1 MKRKILSFDDFLGE
15 STISR
20 PNYWEVNYPDKWQAL
35 QDLGFIDVTTDKMKK
50 MGNNVIL
57 KNDEIPLY
65 PSGIVYQDSGYLR
78 DKSKNSG
85 FITSGKNW
93 IQAADYLIEKFG
105 LLKNNCP
112 EGVPLQFVCFLL
124 NMTDMKVPKKN
135 TFKKLVFNVQNRTVS
150 IFSSF
155 LMSKYS
161 IEEFLTYGYTL
172 DHVENFN
179 LHGRQDE
186 SYLLTKEKCDL
197 IFPKSCD
204 QFALSHFSF
213 SPDCKNVHLFPPFKK
228 YMGVVID
235 AGITNFNCLSSDQPQ
250 KIEGLT
256 FFCRDLNS
264 LNGLLIS
271 HAEQV
276 RIGDLM
282 FVSKDSLIFPDQY
295 KQSGIETTGWDYE
308 NWFKVFS
315 QGTPKQ
321 RKLIST
327 LPFLNSD
334 YFNKEIEKDFRKVL
348 FILGDLWDNPEFSE
362 IQKGI
367 NLNDDQR
374 EQIENI
380 SFLTKSGII

>member
-85 FITSGKNW
+85 FITSRKNW

-124 NMTDMKVPKKN
+124 DLTDIKVPKKN
-135 TFKKLVFNVQNRTVS
+135 TFKKLVFNVQNRKVS
-150 IFSSF
+150 IFSS
-155 LMSKYS
+155 LRMSKKS
-161 IEEFLTYGYTL
+161 MEEFLTYGYTL

-204 QFALSHFSF
+204 QFTLSHFSF
-213 SPDCKNVHLFPPFKK
+213 SPDCNNVHLFPPFKK
-228 YMGVVID
+228 IMVVVID

-264 LNGLLIS
+264 LSGLFIS
-271 HAEQV
+271 DAQEV
-276 RIGDLM
+276 RIGYRMLGDA
-282 FVSKDSLIFPDQY
+282 LIFPDKY

-315 QGTPKQ
+315 EGTPEQ

>member
-124 NMTDMKVPKKN
+124 ELTDMKVPKKN
-135 TFKKLVFNVQNRTVS
+135 TFKKLVFNVQDRTVS

-155 LMSKYS
+155 KIPTDL

-172 DHVENFN
+172 DHVEDFN
-179 LHGRQDE
+179 LYGGINE
-186 SYLLTKEKCDL
+186 TYLLTKEKCDL

-204 QFALSHFSF
+204 QFKLSYFSF
-213 SPDCKNVHLFPPFKK
+213 SPDCRDVHLFPPFKK
-228 YMGVVID
+228 HMAVVID
-235 AGITNFNCLSSDQPQ
+235 GGINNFNCLSSDQPQ

-256 FFCRDLNS
+256 FICPDLNS
-264 LNGLLIS
+264 LSGLLIS
-271 HAEQV
+271 HAQQV
-276 RIGDLM
+276 HIGYSM
-282 FVSKDSLIFPDQY
+282 FSENALIFPDHY
-295 KQSGIETTGWDYE
+295 KQSGIQTTGWDYE

-315 QGTPKQ
+315 DGTPKQ
-321 RKLIST
+321 KKLIST

-334 YFNKEIEKDFRKVL
+334 YFNQEIEKDFRKVL

-374 EQIENI
+374 EQIEDI